1 MKKLLSILLFLGIVF
16 TANAQSAT
24 VTLDASGSGVSGG
37 RGTGKIVSS
46 KWVLEAGAP
55 ASVTY
60 VDATGKAGTDA
71 ALKTYAVISKAGTY
85 NFDLT
90 ITDDLGNSVSGT
102 MQVVAY
108 GEQRIFIKFAQPK
121 IEVDLK

>member
-1 MKKLLSILLFLGIVF
+1 MKKLLFFLIFAATVF
-16 TANAQSAT
+16 TVNAQSAT
-24 VTLDASGSGVSGG
+24 VTLDASGSGVTGG
-37 RGTGKIVSS
+37 RGTGKITSA
-46 KWVLEAGAP
+46 KWVLETGAP
-55 ASVTY
+55 APVIY

-90 ITDDLGNSVSGT
+90 VTDDLGNSVKGT
-102 MQVVAY
+102 MQVIAY
-108 GEQRIFIKFAQPK
+108 GEQRIIIKFAQPL